1 MLKTNTLL
9 LHVILDGYPVS
20 LGGYCYELCSLYV
33 GGEDHGASSSALMEK
48 AHGMF
53 IFSNVLSVL
62 ALVLMCCS
70 RTFNQFRSIY
80 TYSGYK
86 NHTPL
91 LK

>member
-1 MLKTNTLL
+1 MLKTNALL
-9 LHVILDGYPVS
+9 LHAILDGYPVS

-53 IFSNVLSVL
+53 SFSNVLSVL

-70 RTFNQFRSIY
+70 RTQINLGIY
-80 TYSGYK
+80 IPTVDIK
-86 NHTPL
+86 ITHL
-91 LK
+91 C